1 MLFDHMPLT
10 IPDSETASTP
20 SSQTRS
26 GPIRRLYQWTLSW
39 AHTPKGP
46 WVMSAVAFTES
57 SFFLIPPD
65 LLLMPLALGKPERAW
80 RFALYCTLASALGGV
95 FGYALGYFLF
105 DAVCQPI
112 IDFYHLEAARLK
124 VEHLYQENNAMIVF
138 IAGFTPIPYKLFT
151 ILGGYCKVNL
161 AIFTIASVL
170 SRGTRFFLLAGFCKH
185 YGKQS
190 EALIEKHFKRLV
202 WICTLLVFV
211 AAAVWLLW
219 KKSA

>member
-10 IPDSETASTP
+10 DSDAEAAIPP
-20 SSQTRS
+20 SPQARS
-26 GPIRRLYQWTLSW
+26 GLIRRLYQWTLSW

-46 WVMSAVAFTES
+46 WVMSVVAFTES

-65 LLLMPLALGKPERAW
+65 ILLMPLALGKPERAW
-80 RFALYCTLASALGGV
+80 RFALYCTIASALGGV

-112 IDFYHLEAARLK
+112 IAFYHLEETRK
-124 VEHLYQENNAMIVF
+124 NVELLYQKNNAMIVF

-170 SRGTRFFLLAGFCKH
+170 SRGTRFFLLAGFCKR

-202 WICTLLVFV
+202 WICTLLAF
-211 AAAVWLLW
+211 AAVGAWMLW
-219 KKSA
+219 KNYA